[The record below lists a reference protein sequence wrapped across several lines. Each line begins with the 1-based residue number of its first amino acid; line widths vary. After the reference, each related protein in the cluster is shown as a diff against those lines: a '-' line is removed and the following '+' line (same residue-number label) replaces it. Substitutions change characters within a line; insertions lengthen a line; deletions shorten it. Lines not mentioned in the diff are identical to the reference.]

1 MHGWTGKILRV
12 DLGSGKVSKED
23 LDPTAARDFMGGR
36 GLGIKYLF
44 DEINPAVDALS
55 HKNKLIMATGPLTG
69 TAAPSANRYM
79 VVTKSPLT
87 GAIANSSS
95 GGFFA
100 AELKYAGYD
109 LIIFEG
115 KAKKPVYLWIENDNV
130 EIRSAEGIW
139 GMNTYE
145 TQDAIRAA
153 TDEFARVTCIGPAGE
168 NLVKLACI
176 INDNGRAAGRSG
188 VGAVM
193 GSKNLKAV
201 AVRGTKGVT
210 VADADGF
217 KNAVKAL
224 LASHEPMKQTWY
236 EPFGKLGTLGIAI
249 LLVNE
254 AGVLPTR
261 NFQTG
266 VFENAER
273 LSGELLNE
281 TYSKRRNRIGEACFA
296 CPVACG
302 RVSKVT
308 GSEFAG
314 EGHGPEYE
322 TTGAFGASCGI
333 DNLAAVAKANFLCN
347 ELGLDTISTGMTIS
361 CAMELY
367 EKGFLPEKDVGAKLN
382 FGNAEAMVNLV
393 AQTAY
398 REGFGDLIAEGSY
411 RMAEKYGHPELSM
424 SAKKQEFPCYEPRGL
439 QGLALQYATQSRG
452 GDHIRAEVH
461 DVTLWGVTEYKML
474 RDRNIT
480 KPLNPFVYQDKPWV
494 VKEIQDLYGVVDCSG
509 TCCFVILM
517 GASPEESLQALFETA
532 TGISLGDYKGMM
544 QVGERTFNL
553 ERLFNLKAGLTKAD
567 DTLPPR
573 MLKEPMPEGPAKG
586 QVVHLKEMLPEYYRL
601 RGWDEE
607 GIPTSKKLEELGLPQ
622 LNKAVHGKMRIQDRK
637 L

>member
-1 MHGWTGKILRV
+1 MHGWTGQILRV
-12 DLGSGKVSKED
+12 DLGNAKVSKED
-23 LDPTAARDFMGGR
+23 LDPKAAQGFMGGR
-36 GLGIKYLF
+36 GLGIKYLY
-44 DEINPAVDALS
+44 DEINPRVDALS
-55 HKNKLIMATGPLTG
+55 PKNKLIMATGPLTG

-115 KAKKPVYLWIENDNV
+115 KAKKPVYLWIENDSV
-130 EIRSAEGIW
+130 EIRSAEEIW

-145 TQDAIRAA
+145 TQNAIQAA
-153 TDEFARVTCIGPAGE
+153 TDEFAKVACIGPAGE
-168 NLVKLACI
+168 NLVKFACI
-176 INDNGRAAGRSG
+176 INDSGRAAGRSG

-210 VADADGF
+210 VADRDGF
-217 KNAVKAL
+217 RNAIKAL
-224 LASHEPMKQTWY
+224 LASHEPVRQTWY
-236 EPFGKLGTLGIAI
+236 EPYGKLGTLGISI

-266 VFENAER
+266 VFENVEK

-281 TYSKRRNRIGEACFA
+281 AFSKRRNRMGMACFA
-296 CPVACG
+296 CPVSCG
-302 RVSKVT
+302 RVSKVINP
-308 GSEFAG
+308 EFAG
-314 EGHGPEYE
+314 DGDGPEYE
-322 TTGAFGASCGI
+322 TTGAFGASCGV
-333 DNLAAVAKANFLCN
+333 DNLAAVAKANFLSN
-347 ELGLDTISTGMTIS
+347 ELGLDTISMGMTIS

-382 FGNAEAMVNLV
+382 FGNAKAMVDLV
-393 AQTAY
+393 AKTAH
-398 REGFGDLIAEGSY
+398 RDGFGDALAEGSY
-411 RMAEKYGHPELSM
+411 HLAQKYGHPELSM
-424 SAKKQEFPCYEPRGL
+424 TAKKLEFPCYEPRGL

-452 GDHIRAEVH
+452 GDHIRGEAH
-461 DVTLWGVTEYKML
+461 DVTLWGITGYKML
-474 RDRNIT
+474 KDRNIT
-480 KPLNPFVYQDKPWV
+480 KPLDPFVYQDKPWV

-509 TCCFVILM
+509 MCCFVILM
-517 GASPEESLQALFETA
+517 GTNPEESLCALLETA
-532 TGISLGDYKGMM
+532 TGINLVDHKGMM
-544 QVGERTFNL
+544 QIGERTFNL
-553 ERLFNLKAGLTKAD
+553 ERLFNLKAGLTKDD
-567 DTLPPR
+567 DTLPSR

-586 QVVHLKEMLPEYYRL
+586 QVVHLDKMLPEYYRL

-607 GIPTSKKLEELGLPQ
+607 GVPTSKKLKELGF
-622 LNKAVHGKMRIQDRK
+622 V
-637 L
+637 